1 MYYILFTKTSHTK
14 IRHLM
19 DHSSG
24 IPVWTISVIPE
35 GSEGEITLEETVRR
49 IADVKLAHAPGEV
62 YEYATINYDVLALII
77 EEVTGKKYE
86 DYITGTVLNNA
97 GMDESFFRISD
108 SDRQRIF
115 PGRKAGFFDT
125 RQYNAPTYYGNTTAG
140 CHRIDHLR
148 FFIILSHFIYAI
160 HFYDKRRR
168 WDCKG

>member
-1 MYYILFTKTSHTK
+1 
-14 IRHLM
+14 M

-97 GMDESFFRISD
+97 GLFLEFQILTDSVFFRD
-108 SDRQRIF
+108 VKPAFLVR
-115 PGRKAGFFDT
+115 
-125 RQYNAPTYYGNTTAG
+125 GNIMLQLIMEILPPVAIVSITSVSLSFYHILYTLF
-140 CHRIDHLR
+140 I
-148 FFIILSHFIYAI
+148 FIISEGDGIVRVSAI
-160 HFYDKRRR
+160 KRQP
-168 WDCKG
+168 